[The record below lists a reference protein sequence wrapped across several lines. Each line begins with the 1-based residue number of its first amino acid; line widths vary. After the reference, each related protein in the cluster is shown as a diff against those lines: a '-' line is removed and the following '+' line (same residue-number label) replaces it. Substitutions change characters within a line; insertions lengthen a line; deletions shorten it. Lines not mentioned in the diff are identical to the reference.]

1 MRIIKMQVLR
11 AKYLNQTVSIVLCK
25 DMQVSELVEVV
36 SAGLRIDASKEII
49 GFTDRN
55 GMEHSHY

>member
-1 MRIIKMQVLR
+1 MQVLR